1 MTIKIYPVDIEVLL
15 KPVGQPRCRISL
27 DDQRQDLVI
36 EQETWVKLFYQGHGT
51 ARLLIEQYGKLDLD
65 PSTALII
72 DEIKF
77 NGIASPKFIYQGTYY
92 PSYPKHLLDSNEG
105 PTLQQ
110 NYLSWNGVWTLDLSL
125 PIYTWIHKTLD
136 LGWIYD

>member
-1 MTIKIYPVDIEVLL
+1 MTTKIYPVDIEVLL
-15 KPVGQPRCRISL
+15 KPVGQPRCRISI

-36 EQETWVKLFYQGHGT
+36 EQEKWVKLFYQGHGT
-51 ARLLIEQYGKLDLD
+51 ARVLIEQYGKLDLD

-77 NGIASPKFIYQGTYY
+77 NGVSSPKFVYQGMYY
-92 PSYPKHLLDSNEG
+92 PSYPKHLLDSDSVL
-105 PTLQQ
+105 PHQ
-110 NYLSWNGVWTLDLSL
+110 NYLSWNGVWQLDFTV
-125 PIYTWIHKTLD
+125 PIYTWIHSTLD

>member
-1 MTIKIYPVDIEVLL
+1 MATKIYPVEIEILL
-15 KPVGQPRCRISL
+15 KPVGQPRCRISI

-36 EQETWVKLFYQGHGT
+36 EQEKWVKLFYQGHGA

-72 DEIKF
+72 DEVKF
-77 NGIASPKFIYQGTYY
+77 NGISSPKFVYQGIYY
-92 PSYPKHLLDSNEG
+92 PTYPKHLINEDSTV
-105 PTLQQ
+105 PHQT
-110 NYLSWNGVWTLDLSL
+110 YLSWNGTWRLEFTL

>member
-36 EQETWVKLFYQGHGT
+36 EQETWIKLFYQGHST

-77 NGIASPKFIYQGTYY
+77 NSISSHKFVYQGTYY
-92 PSYPKHLLDSNEG
+92 PNYPKHLLDSDSVL
-105 PTLQQ
+105 PHQ
-110 NYLSWNGVWTLDLSL
+110 NYLSWNGVWQLDFTV

>member
-1 MTIKIYPVDIEVLL
+1 MATKIYPVDIEILL
-15 KPVGQPRCRISL
+15 KPVGQPRCRISI

-136 LGWIYD
+136 FGWIYD